1 MFSSTLSCVLC
12 LPFVHSYSTYIT
24 HTVAGGVGNFS
35 LPCSTTIYYMQD
47 APRFIYYHSQ
57 ISPERRGSGDVQP
70 ISSGF
75 TAKCTV
81 YTSCQRMMFYVR
93 GRKGGGGVLCHQSNA
108 DLFFYCCKHEIVF
121 LVLE

>member
-81 YTSCQRMMFYVR
+81 YTSCQLMMFYVR
-93 GRKGGGGVLCHQSNA
+93 GRKGRGECCVISLMQTYSSTVVNMRLCF
-108 DLFFYCCKHEIVF
+108 LF
-121 LVLE
+121 